1 MTLDCFLCI
10 GMTLVISRTKGNCP
24 AERAILKITL
34 NWWEMSFFRRFKFFT
49 GILFGPD
56 DFWEFSEDIIKYIS
70 FLSVGVKRNV
80 SVLYKIGSLCF

>member
-1 MTLDCFLCI
+1 
-10 GMTLVISRTKGNCP
+10 
-24 AERAILKITL
+24 
-34 NWWEMSFFRRFKFFT
+34 MSFFRRFKIFT

-80 SVLYKIGSLCF
+80 SVLYKIGSLYF